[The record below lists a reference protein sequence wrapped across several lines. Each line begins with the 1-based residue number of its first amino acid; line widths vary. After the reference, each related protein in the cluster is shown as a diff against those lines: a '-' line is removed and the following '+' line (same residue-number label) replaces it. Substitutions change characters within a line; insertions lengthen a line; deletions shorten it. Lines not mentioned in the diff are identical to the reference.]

1 MLKVSCMQ
9 KDNKDESSGV
19 FRVVLIDP
27 ECKTLK
33 IMQKL
38 LYRQRGVQ
46 IIGAFQGVDESL
58 AFVAQ
63 TSPDLIFMDAHQL
76 KSTGRAYLEQI
87 RTLAGN
93 PHIILTSFVSDDA
106 AEALSQKGAFDFLL
120 KPFDPG
126 DMDELIRRLR
136 HFRTLSNR

>member
-1 MLKVSCMQ
+1 MQ
-9 KDNKDESSGV
+9 KDNKGESSGV
-19 FRVVLIDP
+19 FRIVLIDP
-27 ECKTLK
+27 ECKTLE

-38 LYRQRGVQ
+38 LTRQRGVK
-46 IIGAFQGVDESL
+46 ITGAFQRVDESL
-58 AFVAQ
+58 SFVAQ
-63 TSPDLIFMDAHQL
+63 TSPDLIFVDAHQL

-87 RTLAGN
+87 RILAGN

-136 HFRTLSNR
+136 HFRSLSNR